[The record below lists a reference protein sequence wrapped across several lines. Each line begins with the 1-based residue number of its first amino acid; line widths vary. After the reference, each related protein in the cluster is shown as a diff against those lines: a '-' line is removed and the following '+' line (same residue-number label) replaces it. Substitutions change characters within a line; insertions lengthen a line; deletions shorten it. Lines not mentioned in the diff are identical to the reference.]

1 MVSDGKK
8 PRTLQIAT
16 KPEFL
21 DAASESLKRDL
32 ADAGISVKKARSVR
46 KITFDAAL
54 SDEEIKLL
62 QRELTDPVTEFSTVD
77 RQMDLGEHG
86 KNNFLHR
93 MLDTLRL
100 NFREHAGL
108 MVEISR
114 KPGVSDPEGRTAKEI
129 AEIILDRELDES
141 EKAYTARQ
149 FFVSGATTKEMET
162 AAKTVMANT
171 LIENANVYNY
181 RQWGRKKLLRNVP
194 RVTTDNRISVDNIDL
209 DIDDK
214 RLMTISADR
223 VLSLNLEEMH
233 KISDEYRKADFIAE
247 RSLLGLMNKP
257 TDVELEAIAQTWSE
271 HCKHK
276 IFNALVRYTDKETG
290 NSFVVDSLFKTYIKG
305 STEKISRSEKWK
317 DVLVSVFKD
326 NAGIVKFNDMYNM
339 LLKIETHNS
348 PSAKDPYGGAITGV
362 NGCHRDIIGAGMG
375 AEIIASTDVLCFGDP
390 DYNGY
395 LPPTIL
401 HPSRIRKGVFKG
413 IEHAGNKT
421 GIPTVNGSVFFHD
434 SFFGKP
440 LVFCGSVGMMPA
452 EINGRKTHEK
462 FVEPGYLAI
471 MVGGR
476 VGKDGIHGATF
487 SSAGLHEASP
497 SSAVQIG
504 DPIVQK
510 RAYDFLIE
518 ARNRGLYEAITDNG
532 AGGLSSSLGEMAQL
546 SGGCE
551 VYLDKVPLKYT
562 GMQPWEILISESQE
576 RMSVAVKPEKLDEF
590 IELSKKYR
598 VESIVVGKFNDSGK
612 FHVKY
617 GNDVVAHLDME
628 FLHEG
633 VPRMELDAEWQR
645 IIHNDDPWIDE
656 RCDLNAE
663 LMRMLAR
670 PNIASKE
677 RLVRKF
683 DHEVQGGSVGKPFVG
698 AKNDGPADA
707 AVIRPMLDSYE
718 GIILSHGINPLY
730 SQIDTYHMA
739 ANAVD
744 EAIRGVIAVG
754 GDMDRIVF
762 NDNFCWPSPLK
773 DKQKMAQ
780 LVRANMALQD
790 YCTAYEAPCVSGK
803 DSMTI
808 DTTYTDKDGT
818 RKTVSGLPTLTMS
831 AMAKMSDVR
840 NYVSMEAKAAGDV
853 VYVLGTTK
861 DEMGGSEFYAMHNA
875 IGDSVPVVDATVAKK
890 LYKSL
895 SEATKKGLAASI
907 HDVSQG
913 GLAVA
918 LAETA
923 FAGGY
928 GMDIDLSALPRN
940 GVDKDYK
947 ALFSESASRFVV
959 TVDPAK
965 KTEFETM
972 MSGTQYAAIGYVAQN
987 DSFRVRGFGGKD
999 AISTSVYKL
1008 KEPWQKTFGWN

>member
-1 MVSDGKK
+1 MVSTRKR

-16 KPEFL
+16 NPEFL
-21 DAASESLKRDL
+21 DAAGKSLERDL
-32 ADAGISVKKARSVR
+32 KDAGINVKKVRSVR
-46 KITFDAAL
+46 KITFDA
-54 SDEEIKLL
+54 SISEEEIKKL
-62 QRELTDPVTEFSTVD
+62 QEELTDPVTEFSLVD
-77 RQMDLGEHG
+77 KQIDLGEHG
-86 KNNFLHR
+86 KNGFMHR
-93 MLDTLRL
+93 LLDTLRISL
-100 NFREHAGL
+100 KEHAGL

-129 AEIILDRELDES
+129 AGIILDRELGEDER
-141 EKAYTARQ
+141 AYTSRQ
-149 FFVSGATTKEMET
+149 FFVTGATTKDMKT
-162 AAKTVMANT
+162 AATTIMANT
-171 LIENANVYNY
+171 LIEDANVYNY
-181 RQWGRKKLLRNVP
+181 RGWGGKKLLRKVP
-194 RVTTDNRISVDNIDL
+194 RVTTSNEINVDYIDL
-209 DIDDK
+209 DVDDK
-214 RLMTISADR
+214 QLMTISEKR

-233 KISDEYRKADFIAE
+233 KISNEYRRADFVAE
-247 RSLLGLMNKP
+247 RASLELSSKP

-290 NSFVVDSLFKTYIKG
+290 ESFVIDSLFKTYIKG
-305 STEKISRSEKWK
+305 STEEISQNEKWK
-317 DVLVSVFKD
+317 NVLVSVFKD
-326 NAGIVKFNDMYNM
+326 NAGIVKFNGMYNM

-390 DYNGY
+390 NYDGY
-395 LPPTIL
+395 IPSTIL
-401 HPSRIRKGVFKG
+401 HPNRIRKGVFKG

-452 EINGRKTHEK
+452 EINGRATHEK
-462 FVEPGYLAI
+462 IVEPGYLAI

-551 VYLDKVPLKYT
+551 IYLDKVPLKYQ

-576 RMSVAVKPEKLDEF
+576 RMSVAVKPEKLEEF

-598 VESIVVGKFNDSGK
+598 VESIVVGKFTDSGK
-612 FHVKY
+612 FHVKH
-617 GNDVVAHLDME
+617 GDKVIAHLDME

-633 VPRMELDAEWQR
+633 VPRMELDAEWNR
-645 IIHNDDPWIDE
+645 IIHNDDPLIGDN
-656 RCDLNAE
+656 CDLTME
-663 LMRMLAR
+663 LTRILAR

-677 RLVRKF
+677 KLVRKF

-707 AVIRPMLDSYE
+707 AVIRPFLDSRE

-730 SQIDTYHMA
+730 GQIDTYHMA
-739 ANAVD
+739 ANAID

-780 LVRANMALQD
+780 LVRANIALKD
-790 YCTAYEAPCVSGK
+790 YCTVYEAPCVSGK

-808 DTTYTDKDGT
+808 DTTYTDKNGS

-831 AMAKMSDVR
+831 AMAKMNDVR
-840 NYVSMEAKAAGDV
+840 NYVSMEAKAPGDI
-853 VYVLGTTK
+853 VYVLGITK

-875 IGDSVPVVDATVAKK
+875 IGDSVPVVDAMTAKK

-928 GMDIDLSALPRN
+928 GMELDLSALPRK
-940 GVDKDYK
+940 GVDKEYK

-959 TVDPAK
+959 TVDPTK
-965 KTEFETM
+965 RTEFEAAM
-972 MSGTQYAAIGYVAQN
+972 NGTSYAAIGYVAKD
-987 DSFRVRGFGGKD
+987 DSFRVRGFNNKD
-999 AISTSVYKL
+999 ALSGNVYKL
-1008 KEPWQKTFGWN
+1008 KDSWQKTFGWN